1 MVYDNKGFT
10 NWKDGA
16 AKILQHEQSE
26 HHREAYKELYILPH
40 RVRDVGE
47 MIDPGHARDKAE
59 NRKMSLTIIVFLAR
73 QGLPL
78 RADGDEQDS
87 RFYFFNLT
95 DLVNG

>member
-1 MVYDNKGFT
+1 
-10 NWKDGA
+10 
-16 AKILQHEQSE
+16 
-26 HHREAYKELYILPH
+26 
-40 RVRDVGE
+40 

-87 RFYFFNLT
+87 RFYFFNLKKIT
-95 DLVNG
+95 NLVNG